1 EASPLFPKP
10 KRISTLEHIQALLR
24 YCQNQ
29 WVWFTLGFVFLV
41 IYAVARVFIPNFT
54 GQVIANIVKKAGVA
68 SLVRSVTIMGLLTM
82 VSTLFGGLR
91 GGCFDYATALVS
103 RQVRLDLFRSL
114 VNQDIAFFDVTKRD
128 SLSFTSDCQT
138 MSTTVSTNLTSFSAM
153 VSCSLR
159 SRLYMFVMSLAFCH
173 GS

>member
-10 KRISTLEHIQALLR
+10 RRISTLEHIRALLR

-103 RQVRLDLFRSL
+103 RQVTFIAIPL
-114 VNQDIAFFDVTKRD
+114 VGFITKC
-128 SLSFTSDCQT
+128 TEH
-138 MSTTVSTNLTSFSAM
+138 TTTSFACERREVDRFEGKLDETLKM
-153 VSCSLR
+153 NKKK
-159 SRLYMFVMSLAFCH
+159 
-173 GS
+173 